1 MSQMSNL
8 NSMTI
13 NMSGL
18 GDVDLHLPPPS
29 DQKLLS
35 PLTSSFSHISDD
47 EYEDEL
53 AGGTTHHTNT
63 SHAIHP
69 AHHAHHSHSHPSSPE
84 EEFPS
89 DDD

>member
-1 MSQMSNL
+1 MNQMSNL

-29 DQKLLS
+29 SDHKLLS
-35 PLTSSFSHISDD
+35 PLTSSFSHMSDD
-47 EYEDEL
+47 DYDDDL
-53 AGGTTHHTNT
+53 HSHHHSSHHTHH
-63 SHAIHP
+63 SD
-69 AHHAHHSHSHPSSPE
+69 PSSPE